1 MEVEHEDKT
10 TKICKTTW
18 RTFGTLAERWQ
29 SDGFWFAPQLGR
41 SGARFWLSAVPK
53 TSRVLMFLDSD
64 LWKKRGNNSDSVQH
78 FVWIARWACGW
89 ILRDWI
95 STR

>member
-1 MEVEHEDKT
+1 MQ
-10 TKICKTTW
+10 TTW
-18 RTFGTLAERWQ
+18 RTFGIAERWQ

-64 LWKKRGNNSDSVQH
+64 LWKKKG
-78 FVWIARWACGW
+78 
-89 ILRDWI
+89 
-95 STR
+95 